1 MFAKEYV
8 PSTTLF
14 SARMRHT
21 VYLLLLLTSCSSAYS
36 RQADK
41 TLLDFLEDGK
51 TTKEM
56 VILKL
61 GALRYVNWHDTPEGK
76 NILFYRLG
84 KTAEG
89 YFVFSQIKEWGLPE
103 GVALLLRVEGPFSLV
118 LVFDE
123 NAVLKKHAL
132 VQIQ

>member
-1 MFAKEYV
+1 MLL
-8 PSTTLF
+8 THLNT
-14 SARMRHT
+14 RMKRAA
-21 VYLLLLLTSCSSAYS
+21 YLLLLLTSCSSAYS

-61 GALRYVNWHDTPEGK
+61 GAPSGVFEQERIISYH
-76 NILFYRLG
+76 LG
-84 KTAEG
+84 KTKDG
-89 YFVFSQIKEWGLPE
+89 YFVLDRIAEGRLEKEPWLHLVIE
-103 GVALLLRVEGPFSLV
+103 GTFSLV
-118 LVFDE
+118 LIFDE
-123 NAVLKKHAL
+123 NNILQKHSP